1 MHLKR
6 TWLVAILAAIV
17 LPSICVA
24 QVVYIPMTSLPG
36 DGTTL
41 QLSIANHDEVTR
53 VFIGLVLEEGSD
65 GTLQEGEP
73 FGPIAVGAGKTRV
86 VMGPP
91 GIGLL
96 QFQGSPLLRVSAR
109 LKTAD
114 GSTQVR
120 GAQVPVIDVTNLIP
134 AGIPTEVASLM
145 SSPDFLGDFGLIN
158 LGGAETV
165 CNAAGYASDGT
176 QLGPSFGLLVSPL
189 SFDFF
194 PNVPGGLAG
203 GSPVSDVRIEIS
215 CDQNY
220 FVFGRTVGLAPGYVG
235 FNTPSSSLEDAFVL
249 GSPGTTSGPDPDPE
263 PEPPGPSG
271 GGPTPA
277 TKVFRF
283 TRGGKF
289 FTPSASRPLLTQNIG
304 VPANRSYSEIFVS
317 FEVKHGGWYS
327 KQRDGIHRIFSISR
341 NGSFNGDTYAFT
353 TARGPGK
360 NVVTNAITIDLSKG
374 VTSKKGTSAS
384 LSKGVTYRVTYRY
397 DAKAGIW
404 RLTISGG
411 GKIKV
416 DISKAITGPIDTLQG
431 KWEMKFSD
439 PLFEIHVPSHGWDYS
454 DLLFELRP

>member
-73 FGPIAVGAGKTRV
+73 FGPIAVGAGETRV

-235 FNTPSSSLEDAFVL
+235 FNTPSSSLEDALWAISSFGPGRGPRLLSVTPIDDGAQDDSGDSPSTL
-249 GSPGTTSGPDPDPE
+249 GSLSPTRHRSPSRSDALRQSPVGKRPSPLSA
-263 PEPPGPSG
+263 PPPIGSAP
-271 GGPTPA
+271 PA
-277 TKVFRF
+277 TALKARPHV
-283 TRGGKF
+283 GG
-289 FTPSASRPLLTQNIG
+289 
-304 VPANRSYSEIFVS
+304 
-317 FEVKHGGWYS
+317 
-327 KQRDGIHRIFSISR
+327 
-341 NGSFNGDTYAFT
+341 
-353 TARGPGK
+353 
-360 NVVTNAITIDLSKG
+360 
-374 VTSKKGTSAS
+374 
-384 LSKGVTYRVTYRY
+384 
-397 DAKAGIW
+397 
-404 RLTISGG
+404 
-411 GKIKV
+411 
-416 DISKAITGPIDTLQG
+416 
-431 KWEMKFSD
+431 
-439 PLFEIHVPSHGWDYS
+439 
-454 DLLFELRP
+454 